1 MPLFLNAPSHLC
13 LSLKPLS
20 SLTCSYS
27 SISKSSKGGKILLE
41 LITGDRGA
49 SQSWS
54 RSLNDSLFSKVSHAL
69 YPSLL
74 CTSYDT
80 RKPQVRH
87 MILSSLLTSSSI
99 NSESQ
104 EVTEVGISPI
114 ILGGT
119 VPPIEEEYIFLSF
132 PISSK

>member
-1 MPLFLNAPSHLC
+1 MSLFVNAPSCLC

-27 SISKSSKGGKILLE
+27 SINKSSKGGKILLE
-41 LITGDRGA
+41 LITGDRGE

-69 YPSLL
+69 FPSLL
-74 CTSYDT
+74 CTTSYDT

-87 MILSSLLTSSSI
+87 MILSSLLTSFFI

-104 EVTEVGISPI
+104 EVGISPI

-119 VPPIEEEYIFLSF
+119 VPPIEEDYIFLSF
-132 PISSK
+132 PISSE

>member
-1 MPLFLNAPSHLC
+1 MSLFVNAPSCLC

-27 SISKSSKGGKILLE
+27 SINKSSKGGKILLE
-41 LITGDRGA
+41 LITGDRGE

-69 YPSLL
+69 FPSLL
-74 CTSYDT
+74 CTTSYDT

-87 MILSSLLTSSSI
+87 MILSSLLTSFFYKFWEPRSRHFPHYFGG
-99 NSESQ
+99 NSTSYW
-104 EVTEVGISPI
+104 
-114 ILGGT
+114 GGLYF
-119 VPPIEEEYIFLSF
+119 PLLSNF
-132 PISSK
+132 FWMI